1 VTEEVSKP
9 RKLRPLPFGE
19 RPGKEPYNASEVV
32 ALADS
37 RFLFCDNNV
46 NDALFELRLAPD
58 GSMDCPLVRRPIEG
72 IEPGTIDDMEGME
85 LATVNGRT
93 FLFATSSFSL
103 KRRKRHHKKK
113 AKRGK
118 LAASRE
124 SVLRI
129 RVDDDEQLEAET
141 IPDFRAWLIE
151 QAPELTKAAKY
162 LPDDGGLNI
171 EALSWDPN
179 QQALLFGLRTPVADG
194 KPLIVRVRIKQFDGP
209 WDRGNLE
216 ILPPIALPIETSGS
230 RREGLRAMTYDPA
243 NGTTLLTV
251 SRRIARSKRR
261 FELYS
266 WDGEQEGL
274 LRKITHV
281 RFDRRMRVEG
291 VAHGTIAG
299 RGAVVFV
306 DDCGGYQ
313 LLWDDDPRLA
323 VTEQVPW

>member
-9 RKLRPLPFGE
+9 RKLRPIPFGE
-19 RPGKEPYNASEVV
+19 RPGKEAYNASEVV

-58 GSMDCPLVRRPIEG
+58 GSMDCPLVRRPIRG
-72 IEPGTIDDMEGME
+72 TEPGTIDDMEGLE
-85 LATVNGRT
+85 LVTLAGRT
-93 FLFATSSFSL
+93 YVFATSSFSL

-113 AKRGK
+113 GKRGK
-118 LAASRE
+118 LAAGRE
-124 SVLRI
+124 SVLR
-129 RVDDDEQLEAET
+129 VSTGDDEQLEAES
-141 IPDFRAWLIE
+141 IPEFRSWLVE
-151 QAPELTKAAKY
+151 QAPELTRAAKY
-162 LPDDGGLNI
+162 LPEDDGLNV

-179 QQALLFGLRTPVADG
+179 HQALLFGLRTPDVDG
-194 KPLIVRVRIKQFDGP
+194 KPLVVRVRVKQFDGP
-209 WDRGNLE
+209 WDLSNLE
-216 ILPPIALPIETSGS
+216 ILPPIALPIATGG
-230 RREGLRAMTYDPA
+230 RLGEGLRAMTYDPA
-243 NGTTLLTV
+243 NGMILFTV
-251 SRRIARSKRR
+251 GRRIAGSRRR

-274 LRKITHV
+274 LRKFTHV